1 MIRVAIADDHALV
14 RQGLHRILAAE
25 VDVRVVGEAQDGEEA
40 LRLVRATHPDVLI
53 LDLSMP
59 GKDGLEAIREIRAQ
73 GVHTRVLVLTMH
85 NEEHYALRTLRAG
98 AHGFLYKGA
107 DSEELV
113 RAVRAVARGVPYMP
127 PEIERAFAEKFVH
140 PEEADPAERLTDR
153 EFQVLRLLAQGLT
166 NREIAAELGIRIK
179 TVDSH
184 RRRVLKK
191 LGLRNNAELT
201 RFAIRHGLVEL

>member
-184 RRRVLKK
+184 RRRILKK

>member
-14 RQGLHRILAAE
+14 RQGIRRILEAE
-25 VDVRVVGEAQDGEEA
+25 LDIRVVGEAQDGDEA
-40 LRLVRATHPDVLI
+40 LALVRRSHPDVLI
-53 LDLSMP
+53 LDISMP
-59 GKDGLEAIREIRAQ
+59 GKDGLEATREIRAQ
-73 GVHTRVLVLTMH
+73 GVPTRILILTMH

-98 AHGFLYKGA
+98 AQGFLYKGA

-113 RAVRAVARGVPYMP
+113 RAVRAVSQGITYLP
-127 PEIERAFAEKFVH
+127 PEIERVFAERFVH

-153 EFQVLRLLAQGLT
+153 EFQVLRLLAQGRT
-166 NREIAAELGIRIK
+166 NREIAEELGIQLK

-184 RRRVLKK
+184 RRRILKK

-201 RFAIRHGLVEL
+201 RFAIRHGLIEL

>member
-14 RQGLHRILAAE
+14 RQGLRRILEAE
-25 VDVRVVGEAQDGEEA
+25 LDIQVVGEARDGEEA
-40 LRLVRATHPDVLI
+40 LRLVRTTRPDVLI
-53 LDLSMP
+53 LDISMP
-59 GKDGLEAIREIRAQ
+59 GKDGLEATRAIRSREAR
-73 GVHTRVLVLTMH
+73 TRILILTMH

-107 DSEELV
+107 DSEELL
-113 RAVRAVARGVPYMP
+113 RAVRAVSQGITYLPQ
-127 PEIERAFAEKFVH
+127 EIERAFAEKFVH
-140 PEEADPAERLTDR
+140 PEEAHPAERLTDR
-153 EFQVLRLLAQGLT
+153 EFQVLRLIARGLT
-166 NREIAAELGIRIK
+166 NREIAEELGIRLK

-201 RFAIRHGLVEL
+201 RFAIRHGLIEV